1 MQGGTIGARKEA
13 TMHRPMVFSLIVLAV
28 IATLSL
34 GCSQTSSRADT
45 ERTAGDAIH
54 DASITARI
62 KTTYLFSGHLNP
74 FRINVDTRDGV
85 VTLHGNVPSDIH
97 RDLAGEIAKNAEGVR
112 EVDNELRIAPGGGD
126 GPDEAEKTFGEAV
139 HDSTLTAS
147 VKMSLAFER
156 GVKAS
161 HITVHTDRGTVTLT
175 GEVDSEAERQL
186 AARLARQTEGVKDVV
201 NHLEVRG

>member
-1 MQGGTIGARKEA
+1 
-13 TMHRPMVFSLIVLAV
+13 MHRRTVSSLMTSLMALTV
-28 IATLSL
+28 IAILSP

-85 VTLHGNVPSDIH
+85 VTLHGTVPDDIH

-112 EVDNELRIAPGGGD
+112 EVDNELSIAPGGGA
-126 GPDEAEKTFGEAV
+126 GPEESDKTFGEAV
-139 HDSTLTAS
+139 HDATLTAS

-161 HITVHTDRGTVTLT
+161 HITVHTDHGTVTLT

-186 AARLARQTEGVKDVV
+186 AARLARDTEGVKDVV
-201 NHLEVRG
+201 NRIEVRG